1 MGHSY
6 FCFKWAKVRVLFLK
20 NCETNYGGGFE
31 NVIGV
36 KILGNLLAKLRK
48 FLNLEGTAKV
58 CRIYI

>member
-1 MGHSY
+1 MDKG
-6 FCFKWAKVRVLFLK
+6 KGVFLI

-36 KILGNLLAKLRK
+36 KILGNLLAKIRK
-48 FLNLEGTAKV
+48 FLNLKGTVKV

>member
-1 MGHSY
+1 MG
-6 FCFKWAKVRVLFLK
+6 KGKGVFLK

-48 FLNLEGTAKV
+48 FLNLKGTAKV